1 MAIPLLLCGIGVL
14 FAMCAA
20 CFYRMG
26 AADWTDEKKFLI
38 DSLESLESENAK
50 LRDLMYERA
59 HVYAIQHMT
68 EAELRIVATNVMEDN
83 AKLRELVCHL
93 YEYRQLYFKTGIYP
107 TDHGV
112 TEQRMRELGVEV
124 D

>member
-1 MAIPLLLCGIGVL
+1 MIYASPVQ
-14 FAMCAA
+14 
-20 CFYRMG
+20 RV
-26 AADWTDEKKFLI
+26 
-38 DSLESLESENAK
+38 ENER
-50 LRDLMYERA
+50 LRDENKALK
-59 HVYAIQHMT
+59 
-68 EAELRIVATNVMEDN
+68 AEN
-83 AKLRELVCHL
+83 AKLRELVRHL